1 MTCWINITLSWFAM
15 KIAEVKTRRTQIN
28 LTALIDVLF
37 LLIIFFAVSTKFAEQ
52 EAVPLELP
60 VAKTSQ
66 KLALQT
72 RLLITMKDT
81 EHLSINGTH
90 VPWAELGKTLKNPLF
105 DRSKKVALNI
115 DKAVP
120 HGQVIELLDHLRQAK
135 FEKVA
140 FGTTTD

>member
-1 MTCWINITLSWFAM
+1 M
-15 KIAEVKTRRTQIN
+15 KIAEAKTRRTQIN

-66 KLALQT
+66 KLAMQT
-72 RLLITMKDT
+72 RVLITMKDK
-81 EHLSINGTH
+81 EHLRINGTQIK
-90 VPWAELGKTLKNPLF
+90 WAELEQGLDNPLF
-105 DRSKKVALNI
+105 DREKKVVLNI

-120 HGQVIELLDHLRQAK
+120 HGPVIELLDRLRQAK
-135 FEKVA
+135 FKKVA
-140 FGTTTD
+140 FGTTPN